1 MNNTNIL
8 KEYEDFMQTSKVY
21 PQDKLPITYPALG
34 LNGEAGEVAEKVKK
48 CWRDNDGVFN
58 DYTKKEI
65 LKELAD
71 TLWYIWACADDMGY
85 TLEDVLQTGIIKVKE
100 RKETNTVHGNG
111 DNREK
116 KKESF
121 IANTPVELPIQTE
134 ESIDNLPKRI
144 LAVTTDSFDELKE
157 LQYKMEFINRSSK
170 VDLTII
176 QHITKNKE
184 VHNEVHIYKGKFK
197 GIGRLDSAIFI
208 QLENENDINEII
220 EIVNKTDI
228 SKDILNYYE
237 LMINETRI
245 NYPKVREVPLV
256 YM

>member
-1 MNNTNIL
+1 MKNNVL
-8 KEYEDFMQTSKVY
+8 KQYEDFMQTSKFY

-48 CWRDNDGVFN
+48 CWRDNNGIFDDNV
-58 DYTKKEI
+58 KKAI

-85 TLEDVLQTGIIKVKE
+85 TLEDVLQTGITKVKE
-100 RKETNTVHGNG
+100 RKETNTVHGSG
-111 DNREK
+111 DDREK

-121 IANTPVELPIQTE
+121 IASTPVETAIQIE

-144 LAVTTDSFDELKE
+144 LAVTSDSFDELKE
-157 LQYKMEFINRSSK
+157 LQYTMKFINRSDK

-184 VHNEVHIYKGKFK
+184 VHNEVHTYKGKFK
-197 GIGRLDSAIFI
+197 GIGRLDGAIFI
-208 QLENENDINEII
+208 QLENENDINEILK
-220 EIVNKTDI
+220 IVNETDI

-237 LMINETRI
+237 LMINEIRI
-245 NYPKVREVPLV
+245 NCPKAREVPLI